1 MLRRVRATFASPASN
16 AAETTA
22 TPTAIPTSSS
32 KRVKRDGPDECSD
45 EDELDGNA
53 GRTRAYFTTGKGALA
68 SFLRRIAGLAA
79 VGEVVD
85 RDRSPVV
92 PVESTYCEAEDALVK
107 EYVADAFEPSQPYLE
122 IATQYGDDNDGA
134 RRETNETASPSSG
147 SYGLRLVRDVSA
159 NTVVME
165 LNGARQLITS
175 SRCARTRELGN
186 LVDKWIDAQRFLQTV
201 VHREVLRQRR
211 RAGTLA
217 RDAPW
222 AEEDDLCG
230 DGFVVDP
237 TAKRVTLTLD
247 ETALCCVLVLEKRKG
262 SRSTWYDYLSKLP
275 SLEEFRRTVPVMH
288 EMPDFIDFWGFDECN
303 HAHTHQPRSNA
314 DIRWMI
320 KELYRAQRAVEV
332 TYKLVVAETD
342 FSAADA
348 CGTPFTYD
356 LTRMTKEEFF
366 WAYACMTTR
375 SFQSPNA
382 PSNDPVRDMLTRKDF
397 TGVFMAPVLD
407 FANHKRPREVKYE
420 TTDGLGGDGKVTVTT
435 LRDFSAGEF
444 MHIAYG
450 AKANTDLF
458 FRYGFCVED
467 NVEPDGSSND
477 VFRVDR
483 DDFKRVLRNN
493 PEDRIFRNHDSLLRF
508 ASSPEYTYAPFEEIL
523 NVARTHFLESEP
535 ELLAVEQEVDE
546 MPTRDDDVW
555 NRDED
560 VFAPNDADDDDDD
573 DDEANALMW
582 GLDGEEDDGEDGDG
596 GDDDAE
602 NPDATYAERLALD
615 ETFAAEERARVRVE
629 VKSLRAV
636 ADYISSLHR
645 DPPEPS
651 LDDRLRLYDAIDLW
665 FRSRARTL
673 DAYAL
678 AALYA
683 AESLLED
690 EPAAVVDDALRPPRG
705 STPASV
711 HNDAQIVRDAARR
724 LADAR
729 IHVFRLARR
738 RHPDR
743 A

>member
-1 MLRRVRATFASPASN
+1 MLRRVRATFAP
-16 AAETTA
+16 AETTETTVPGSGSGSA
-22 TPTAIPTSSS
+22 AA

-45 EDELDGNA
+45 EEELDA
-53 GRTRAYFTTGKGALA
+53 GQPRAYFTTGKGALKA
-68 SFLRRIAGLAA
+68 FLRRIAGVVA
-79 VGEVVD
+79 VEEDDSRGRSAVVLG
-85 RDRSPVV
+85 
-92 PVESTYCEAEDALVK
+92 ESTIRGVTAAEEDVLVK

-122 IATQYGDDNDGA
+122 TATQYDDDE
-134 RRETNETASPSSG
+134 RRKTNETASSSTTTSG
-147 SYGLRLVRDVSA
+147 SYGLRFVRDAPA

-186 LVDKWIDAQRFLQTV
+186 LVDKWIGAQRFLRTV
-201 VHREVLRQRR
+201 VHRELLREWR

-217 RDAPW
+217 RNAPW
-222 AEEDDLCG
+222 AEEDDLSG

-237 TAKRVTLTLD
+237 TARRVTLTLD

-262 SRSTWYDYLSKLP
+262 SRSTWCDYLSKLP

-288 EMPDFIDFWGFDECN
+288 TMRDFIDFWGFDECN
-303 HAHTHQPRSNA
+303 HAHAHQPRSNA

-332 TYKLVVAETD
+332 TYKLVVSETD

-366 WAYACMTTR
+366 WAYACVTTR

-450 AKANTDLF
+450 AKGNTDLF

-483 DDFKRVLRNN
+483 DDFKRVLRDN

-523 NVARTHFLESEP
+523 NVARTHFLEFEP
-535 ELLAVEQEVDE
+535 ELLAVEREVDE

-560 VFAPNDADDDDDD
+560 VFASNKDG
-573 DDEANALMW
+573 DDEDDEEADALMW
-582 GLDGEEDDGEDGDG
+582 GLDGEDDDKEDDKDET
-596 GDDDAE
+596 E
-602 NPDATYAERLALD
+602 NSPDAAYIERLALD
-615 ETFAAEERARVRVE
+615 ETFAAEERARIRVE

-636 ADYISSLHR
+636 ADYLSSLHR
-645 DPPEPS
+645 DPPERPS
-651 LDDRLRLYDAIDLW
+651 AGDRARLYETIDIWLH
-665 FRSRARTL
+665 SRARTL
-673 DAYAL
+673 DMYAL
-678 AALYA
+678 AARYA
-683 AESLLED
+683 VESILAT
-690 EPAAVVDDALRPPRG
+690 EPAGVVDDALRSG
-705 STPASV
+705 STFDDDN
-711 HNDAQIVRDAARR
+711 HNPIDVQLLDAARC

-729 IHVFRLARR
+729 IDVFHLARHR
-738 RHPDR
+738 RV
-743 A
+743 

>member
-1 MLRRVRATFASPASN
+1 MLRRVRATFAP
-16 AAETTA
+16 AETTETTVPGSGSA
-22 TPTAIPTSSS
+22 AAAA

-45 EDELDGNA
+45 EDELDA
-53 GRTRAYFTTGKGALA
+53 GQPRAYFTTGKGALKA
-68 SFLRRIAGLAA
+68 FLRRIAGVAA
-79 VGEVVD
+79 VEEVGD
-85 RDRSPVV
+85 RCRPAVV
-92 PVESTYCEAEDALVK
+92 PGESTIRGVTAAEEDVLVK

-122 IATQYGDDNDGA
+122 TATQYDDDE
-134 RRETNETASPSSG
+134 RRETNETTSSTTTTSG
-147 SYGLRLVRDVSA
+147 SYGLRFVRDAPA

-186 LVDKWIDAQRFLQTV
+186 LVDKWIGAQRFLRTV
-201 VHREVLRQRR
+201 VHREVLREWR

-217 RDAPW
+217 RNAPW

-230 DGFVVDP
+230 DGLVVDP
-237 TAKRVTLTLD
+237 TARRVTLTLD
-247 ETALCCVLVLEKRKG
+247 ETALCCMLVLEKRKG
-262 SRSTWYDYLSKLP
+262 SRSTWCDYLSKLP

-288 EMPDFIDFWGFDECN
+288 TMRDFIDFWGFDECN
-303 HAHTHQPRSNA
+303 HAHAHQPRSNA

-332 TYKLVVAETD
+332 TYKLVVSETD

-366 WAYACMTTR
+366 WAYACVTTR

-435 LRDFSAGEF
+435 LRDFSTGEF

-450 AKANTDLF
+450 AKGNTDLF

-483 DDFKRVLRNN
+483 DDFKRVLRDN

-508 ASSPEYTYAPFEEIL
+508 ASLPEYTYAPFEEIL

-535 ELLAVEQEVDE
+535 ELLATIEREVDE
-546 MPTRDDDVW
+546 IPTRDEDVW

-560 VFAPNDADDDDDD
+560 VFASNEVG
-573 DDEANALMW
+573 DDEDDEEADALMW
-582 GLDGEEDDGEDGDG
+582 GLDGEDDEDDKEDDK
-596 GDDDAE
+596 DETE
-602 NPDATYAERLALD
+602 NSPDAAYVERLALD
-615 ETFAAEERARVRVE
+615 ETFAAEERARIRVE

-636 ADYISSLHR
+636 ADYLSSLHR
-645 DPPEPS
+645 GPPERPS
-651 LDDRLRLYDAIDLW
+651 AGDRARLYDTIDIWLH
-665 FRSRARTL
+665 SRARTL
-673 DAYAL
+673 DMYAL
-678 AALYA
+678 AARYA
-683 AESLLED
+683 AESILAA
-690 EPAAVVDDALRPPRG
+690 EPAGVVDDALRSGAG
-705 STPASV
+705 STF
-711 HNDAQIVRDAARR
+711 DADNRDVQLIDAARR

-729 IHVFRLARR
+729 IDVFHLARHR
-738 RHPDR
+738 RF
-743 A
+743 

>member
-1 MLRRVRATFASPASN
+1 MLRRVRATFAPADT
-16 AAETTA
+16 AETTGQGSGSA
-22 TPTAIPTSSS
+22 AAAA

-45 EDELDGNA
+45 EDELDA
-53 GRTRAYFTTGKGALA
+53 GQPRAYFTTGKGALKA
-68 SFLRRIAGLAA
+68 FLRRIAGVAA
-79 VGEVVD
+79 VEEDDSRG
-85 RDRSPVV
+85 RSALVLG
-92 PVESTYCEAEDALVK
+92 ESTIRGVTAAEEDVLVK

-122 IATQYGDDNDGA
+122 IATQYDDDG
-134 RRETNETASPSSG
+134 RRETNETASSTTTTASG
-147 SYGLRLVRDVSA
+147 SYGLRFVRDAPA

-175 SRCARTRELGN
+175 SRCAWTRELGN
-186 LVDKWIDAQRFLQTV
+186 LVDKWIDAQRFLRTV
-201 VHREVLRQRR
+201 VHREVLREWR

-217 RDAPW
+217 RNAPW
-222 AEEDDLCG
+222 AEEDDLSG

-237 TAKRVTLTLD
+237 TARRVTLTLD

-262 SRSTWYDYLSKLP
+262 SRSTWCDYLSKLP

-288 EMPDFIDFWGFDECN
+288 TMRDFIDFWGFDECN
-303 HAHTHQPRSNA
+303 HAHAHQPRSNA

-332 TYKLVVAETD
+332 TYKLVVSETD

-366 WAYACMTTR
+366 WAYACVTTR

-444 MHIAYG
+444 VHIAYG
-450 AKANTDLF
+450 AKGNTDLF

-467 NVEPDGSSND
+467 NFEPDGSSND

-483 DDFKRVLRNN
+483 DDFKRVLRDN

-535 ELLAVEQEVDE
+535 ELLAVEREVDE
-546 MPTRDDDVW
+546 LPTRDDDVW

-560 VFAPNDADDDDDD
+560 VFASNKDG
-573 DDEANALMW
+573 DDEDDEEADALMW
-582 GLDGEEDDGEDGDG
+582 GLDDK
-596 GDDDAE
+596 GDDKDETE
-602 NPDATYAERLALD
+602 NSPDAAYTERLALD
-615 ETFAAEERARVRVE
+615 ETFAAEERARIRVE

-636 ADYISSLHR
+636 ADYLSSLHR
-645 DPPEPS
+645 GPPARPS
-651 LDDRLRLYDAIDLW
+651 DGDRARFYESIDIWL
-665 FRSRARTL
+665 RSRARTL
-673 DAYAL
+673 DMYAL
-678 AALYA
+678 AARYA
-683 AESLLED
+683 AESIL
-690 EPAAVVDDALRPPRG
+690 AAARYAGVVDDALRSRVAAR
-705 STPASV
+705 STFDDDN
-711 HNDAQIVRDAARR
+711 HNHDVQLIDAARR
-724 LADAR
+724 LANAR
-729 IHVFRLARR
+729 FDVFHHVARHRR
-738 RHPDR
+738 RF
-743 A
+743 

>member
-1 MLRRVRATFASPASN
+1 MVETTT
-16 AAETTA
+16 ETTA
-22 TPTAIPTSSS
+22 GPGPGPGSGSASPSS
-32 KRVKRDGPDECSD
+32 KRVKRDGGADECS
-45 EDELDGNA
+45 EEVELET
-53 GRTRAYFTTGKGALA
+53 GRTRAYFTTGKGALKA
-68 SFLRRIAGLAA
+68 FLRRIAGVAA
-79 VGEVVD
+79 VEGGD
-85 RDRSPVV
+85 ARGHSAVV
-92 PVESTYCEAEDALVK
+92 PGESTMIRGVTAAEEDALVK

-122 IATQYGDDNDGA
+122 TATQYDDEG
-134 RRETNETASPSSG
+134 RRETNETASTTSG
-147 SYGLRLVRDVSA
+147 SYGLRFVRDAPA

-186 LVDKWIDAQRFLQTV
+186 LVDKWIDAQRFLRTV
-201 VHREVLRQRR
+201 VHRDVLREWR

-217 RDAPW
+217 RAASW

-247 ETALCCVLVLEKRKG
+247 ETALCCMLVLEKRKG
-262 SRSTWYDYLSKLP
+262 SRSTWCDYLSKLP

-288 EMPDFIDFWGFDECN
+288 TMRDFIDFWGFDECN
-303 HAHTHQPRSNA
+303 HAHAHQPRSNA

-332 TYKLVVAETD
+332 TYKLVVSETD

-366 WAYACMTTR
+366 WAYACVTTR

-435 LRDFSAGEF
+435 LRNFSAGEF

-450 AKANTDLF
+450 AKGNTDLF
-458 FRYGFCVED
+458 FRYGFCVQD
-467 NVEPDGSSND
+467 NFEPDGSSND

-483 DDFKRVLRNN
+483 DDFKRVLRDN
-493 PEDRIFRNHDSLLRF
+493 PEDKIFRNHDSLLRF

-535 ELLAVEQEVDE
+535 ELLAIEREVNE

-560 VFAPNDADDDDDD
+560 IFASNEDGDDEDADA
-573 DDEANALMW
+573 EADALMW
-582 GLDGEEDDGEDGDG
+582 GLDGEEDDKEDS
-596 GDDDAE
+596 
-602 NPDATYAERLALD
+602 PDAAYVERLALD
-615 ETFAAEERARVRVE
+615 EAFAAKERARIRVE

-636 ADYISSLHR
+636 ADYLSSLHR
-645 DPPEPS
+645 GPPKRPS
-651 LDDRLRLYDAIDLW
+651 SGDRARLYETIDIWLH
-665 FRSRARTL
+665 SRARTL
-673 DAYAL
+673 DMYAL
-678 AALYA
+678 AARYA
-683 AESLLED
+683 AESILD
-690 EPAAVVDDALRPPRG
+690 AEPVFVVVDALRYGAG
-705 STPASV
+705 STS
-711 HNDAQIVRDAARR
+711 DADVRDVQLIDAARR

-729 IHVFRLARR
+729 IDLFHLARHR
-738 RHPDR
+738 RF
-743 A
+743 